1 MTAALAVLPLAPRF
15 GPRMTESTKE
25 SLLAGFRRV
34 MRPLVRILLRHGI
47 SFGEFAEVL
56 KAVYVEV
63 AGQDFALPAGRQ
75 SQSRIAIITGLTR
88 KEVSRVV
95 IALDR
100 DVIADA
106 SNLNRVGRVLTGWH
120 QDPDFTGPYG
130 MPYELAFESVA
141 GKRSFTD
148 LVKRYSGDMPPRAM
162 LDELKRVGAA
172 DETSGGQVRVLA
184 RSYLPS
190 KTDPATL
197 DFMALALTDLAET
210 LDHNLD
216 AMPNEKLFER
226 RVWTPAGIP
235 NEAIA
240 EFRVLA
246 GDRGQQFLELLDD
259 WLSKRESAAINA
271 KAKNKKQVGVAVY
284 MFIRNETPNEQTA
297 DIERSKSSKSKQE
310 SR

>member
-1 MTAALAVLPLAPRF
+1 MTAALAVLPTAPRF
-15 GPRMTESTKE
+15 GPRMTESIKE

-63 AGQDFALPAGRQ
+63 AGQDFALPVGRQ

-88 KEVSRVV
+88 KEVARVV

-100 DVIADA
+100 DVIGDA

-130 MPYELAFESVA
+130 MPYELPFESTGA
-141 GKRSFTD
+141 KRSFTE
-148 LVKRYSGDMPPRAM
+148 LVRRYSGDMPPRAM

-172 DETSGGQVRVLA
+172 DETIGGQVRVLA

-216 AMPNEKLFER
+216 AIPSDKLFER

-235 NEAIA
+235 IEAIA

-246 GDRGQQFLELLDD
+246 GERGQQFLEMLDD
-259 WLSKRESAAINA
+259 WLSKRESAAISA

-284 MFIRNETPNEQTA
+284 MFIRNESAVDPVS
-297 DIERSKSSKSKQE
+297 DI
-310 SR
+310 SRGKIEKKVQ

>member
-1 MTAALAVLPLAPRF
+1 MAAALAVLPLAPRF
-15 GPRMTESTKE
+15 GPSMTESIKE

-47 SFGEFAEVL
+47 SFGEFAEIL

-63 AGQDFALPAGRQ
+63 AGHDFALPAGRQ

-88 KEVSRVV
+88 KEVARVV
-95 IALDR
+95 VALDR
-100 DVIADA
+100 NVIANA

-130 MPYELAFESVA
+130 MPYELPFESKI
-141 GKRSFTD
+141 GRRSFTE
-148 LVKRYSGDMPPRAM
+148 LVRRYSGDMPPRAM
-162 LDELKRVGAA
+162 LEELKRVGAA
-172 DETSGGQVRVLA
+172 DETPAGQIRVLA

-216 AMPNEKLFER
+216 ALPGQKLFER
-226 RVWTPAGIP
+226 RVWTPAGLP
-235 NEAIA
+235 LNAIE
-240 EFRVLA
+240 EFRPVI
-246 GDRGQQFLELLDD
+246 GDRGQQFLEALDD
-259 WLSKRESAAINA
+259 WLSTRENAALKEKVRNR
-271 KAKNKKQVGVAVY
+271 KQVGVAVY
-284 MFIRNETPNEQTA
+284 MFIRNEPVA
-297 DIERSKSSKSKQE
+297 DVHVEVDRNKQN

>member
-1 MTAALAVLPLAPRF
+1 MTAALALPPLAPCF
-15 GPRMTESTKE
+15 GPRMTDSIKE

-47 SFGEFAEVL
+47 SFGEFAEIL

-63 AGQDFALPAGRQ
+63 AGRDFALPVGRQ
-75 SQSRIAIITGLTR
+75 THSRIAIITGLTR
-88 KEVSRVV
+88 KEVARVV
-95 IALDR
+95 ASLDR

-130 MPYELAFESVA
+130 MPYELPFEAIES
-141 GKRSFTD
+141 KRSFTA
-148 LVKRYSGDMPPRAM
+148 LVRRYSGDMPPRAM

-172 DETSGGQVRVLA
+172 DETASGHVRVLA

-216 AMPNEKLFER
+216 AIPADKLFER
-226 RVWTPAGIP
+226 RVWAPAGIP
-235 NEAIA
+235 PDAIQ
-240 EFRVLA
+240 EFRVLI
-246 GDRGQQFLELLDD
+246 GERGQQFLEYLDD
-259 WLSKRESAAINA
+259 WLSKKELVAISSSARTR
-271 KAKNKKQVGVAVY
+271 KQVGVAVY
-284 MFIRNETPNEQTA
+284 MFVRDEPAPTFEYEPDNRKAQ
-297 DIERSKSSKSKQE
+297 KL
-310 SR
+310 

>member
-1 MTAALAVLPLAPRF
+1 MTAALAVLPLSPRF
-15 GPRMTESTKE
+15 GPRMTESIKE

-63 AGQDFALPAGRQ
+63 AGQDFALPVGRQ

-130 MPYELAFESVA
+130 MPYELVFESTA

-148 LVKRYSGDMPPRAM
+148 LVRRYSGDMPPRAM

-172 DETSGGQVRVLA
+172 DETAGGQVRVLA

-235 NEAIA
+235 SEAIG

-259 WLSKRESAAINA
+259 WLSKRESAAITA
-271 KAKNKKQVGVAVY
+271 QAKNKKQVGVAVY
-284 MFIRNETPNEQTA
+284 MFIRNEHLNEPA
-297 DIERSKSSKSKQE
+297 GDVDRSRASKSKQE

>member
-15 GPRMTESTKE
+15 GPRMTESIKE

-63 AGQDFALPAGRQ
+63 AGQDFALPVGRQ

-88 KEVSRVV
+88 KEVARVV

-100 DVIADA
+100 DVIGDA

-130 MPYELAFESVA
+130 MPYELPFESLG
-141 GKRSFTD
+141 GKRSFAE
-148 LVKRYSGDMPPRAM
+148 LVRRYSGDMPPRAM

-172 DETSGGQVRVLA
+172 DESPGGHVRVLA

-216 AMPNEKLFER
+216 AIPSDKLFER
-226 RVWTPAGIP
+226 RVWTPAGISP
-235 NEAIA
+235 DAIA

-246 GDRGQQFLELLDD
+246 GERGQQFLELLDD
-259 WLSKRESAAINA
+259 WLSKRESAAITT
-271 KAKNKKQVGVAVY
+271 KAKNKRQVGVAVY
-284 MFIRNETPNEQTA
+284 MFIRNESVVEPAGDTGRGKTDKKN
-297 DIERSKSSKSKQE
+297 
-310 SR
+310 

>member
-1 MTAALAVLPLAPRF
+1 MTAALAVLPLAPRV
-15 GPRMTESTKE
+15 GPRMTESIKE

-47 SFGEFAEVL
+47 SFGEFAEIL

-63 AGQDFALPAGRQ
+63 AGRDFALPVGRQ

-88 KEVSRVV
+88 KEVARVV

-130 MPYELAFESVA
+130 MPYELSFEASP
-141 GKRSFTD
+141 GRRSFTD
-148 LVKRYSGDMPPRAM
+148 LVRRYSGDMPPRAM

-172 DETSGGQVRVLA
+172 DETPSGQVRVLA

-216 AMPNEKLFER
+216 APLTAKLFER
-226 RVWTPAGIP
+226 RVWAPAGIP
-235 NEAIA
+235 KDSIE
-240 EFRVLA
+240 EFKVLI
-246 GDRGQQFLELLDD
+246 GDKGQQFLESLDD
-259 WLSKRESAAINA
+259 WLSKRESAAVASRARNR
-271 KAKNKKQVGVAVY
+271 KQAGVAVY
-284 MFIRNETPNEQTA
+284 MFVRDEPVSDMTSESTQTKNHK
-297 DIERSKSSKSKQE
+297 I
-310 SR
+310 